1 MVSHRGV
8 QGSSAASRVLA
19 RALHKEIGAGVY
31 RPGDQLPSERVL
43 MELYDVAR
51 NTARVAIGILV
62 REGLVRV
69 EHGRGAFVQEPIKRI
84 RVEPARS
91 GSFHDAFQAR
101 GWTPAVVCAP
111 VAHVPAS
118 AEIAGRLGVEV
129 GTEVLVRASRCD
141 VEGVPV
147 QLAVAY
153 AVWDVVA
160 GSDLVKAGDLD
171 EIGVARVWEGLGYRA
186 RHVRDEVHARMATWT
201 EVEGLRLR
209 QTVPV
214 IDRWTTLV
222 TGDHDA
228 YQTTHTITTAE
239 HVTLTYTLVTG
250 DHDDTES
257 EHQDNDH

>member
-1 MVSHRGV
+1 
-8 QGSSAASRVLA
+8 VLA
-19 RALHKEIGAGVY
+19 RTLHKEIGAGVY

-69 EHGRGAFVQEPIKRI
+69 EHGRGAYVQEPIERVRI
-84 RVEPARS
+84 EPARS
-91 GSFHDAFQAR
+91 GSFHDALRAR

-111 VAHVPAS
+111 VTHGPAS

-129 GTEVLVRASRCD
+129 GVEVMVRASRCD

-147 QLAVAY
+147 GLAVAY

-160 GSDLVKAGDLD
+160 GSALGGVDDLNEDEVAG
-171 EIGVARVWEGLGYRA
+171 VWEGLGYRA
-186 RHVRDEVHARMATWT
+186 GVVRDEIHARMATWT

-209 QTVPV
+209 QAVPI
-214 IDRWTTLV
+214 IDQWTTLV
-222 TGDHDA
+222 TSDHDT
-228 YQTTHTITTAE
+228 YQTTHTITTADLI
-239 HVTLTYTLVTG
+239 TLTYTLPT
-250 DHDDTES
+250 TN
-257 EHQDNDH
+257 EHQDNHDGQRGDDVDDQRRQTA